1 MVAHSSPL
9 IRLAKTNI
17 SLSLRPYHLNKG
29 KLLCCSHNTLK
40 VVKSS
45 IGVIDLIK
53 IKGLTYLFASIA
65 ACVSLSACSSASVP
79 TVSANANVTTNT
91 TETNQLPDISAS
103 VQLNEEA
110 FPVCLARLQARA
122 RTEGLSETTINSTI
136 ANLQFVP
143 RVIELDQQ
151 QPEFS
156 QTFDNYFSK
165 RATEWRVNEG
175 RRLLQKHQVLLD
187 KLAQEYGVPP
197 QYILSFWGLET
208 NYGSYKG
215 KMSVLNSLA
224 TLACEPRRS
233 NYFTIELMQAL
244 KLKEKY
250 QFDDDTMVGSW
261 AGAMGH
267 TQFMPSAYAK
277 YAVDAD
283 GDGKAD
289 LWNSTTDALT
299 SAANFLQHLGWQR
312 NQRWGREVLLPK
324 NYSYNYLGAKQPLP
338 LSQWAALNVTQANGQ
353 PLPIVDIQAALYLPA
368 GHTGPAFLGYENFN
382 VIMRWNR
389 SEFYAI
395 TVGHLADRI
404 NGGPALT
411 VSPPE
416 QPRLSR
422 EQVKQLQAKLN
433 EAGFDVGKPDGVLG
447 RNSTAGIQAFQRS
460 RNMIADGFPS
470 PEVFTALGIT
480 L

>member
-1 MVAHSSPL
+1 MIKLKGMSY
-9 IRLAKTNI
+9 LA
-17 SLSLRPYHLNKG
+17 
-29 KLLCCSHNTLK
+29 
-40 VVKSS
+40 
-45 IGVIDLIK
+45 
-53 IKGLTYLFASIA
+53 ASIA
-65 ACVSLSACSSASVP
+65 ACVSLSACSSAP
-79 TVSANANVTTNT
+79 TSGGTTQT
-91 TETNQLPDISAS
+91 AIAETQAA
-103 VQLNEEA
+103 VQEIPLSDTIAAHAAA
-110 FPVCLARLQARA
+110 FPTCVANLQERA
-122 RTEGLSETTINSTI
+122 RTEGLSEATIQDTVAS
-136 ANLQFVP
+136 LQFVP
-143 RVIELDQQ
+143 KVIELDQA

-156 QTFDNYFSK
+156 QTFNNYFTK
-165 RATEWRVNEG
+165 RATDWRVNEG
-175 RRLLQKHQVLLD
+175 RRLLKKHRALLD

-215 KMSVLNSLA
+215 KMSVLDSLA

-233 NYFTIELMQAL
+233 GYFTTELMQAL

-250 QFDDDTMVGSW
+250 GFDKSTMVGSW

-277 YAVDAD
+277 YAIDGD

-289 LWNSTTDALT
+289 LWNSTEDALT

-312 NQRWGREVLLPK
+312 NERWGREVILPR
-324 NYSYNYLGAKQPLP
+324 NFSYENLGAKQAQP
-338 LSQWAALNVTQANGQ
+338 LSQWAAQSVVQSNGL
-353 PLPIVDIQAALYLPA
+353 PLPAIDMQAALYLPS

-404 NGGPALT
+404 NGGEPLKVA
-411 VSPPE
+411 PPE

-422 EQVKQLQAKLN
+422 EQIKQLQTKLN
-433 EAGFDVGKPDGVLG
+433 ESGFDVGKPDGVLG
-447 RNSTAGIQAFQRS
+447 RNSSAGIQAFQRS
-460 RNMIADGFPS
+460 KNMIADGFPS
-470 PEVFTALGIT
+470 PEVFSALGIS

>member
-1 MVAHSSPL
+1 MIKLKGMSY
-9 IRLAKTNI
+9 LA
-17 SLSLRPYHLNKG
+17 
-29 KLLCCSHNTLK
+29 
-40 VVKSS
+40 
-45 IGVIDLIK
+45 
-53 IKGLTYLFASIA
+53 ASIA
-65 ACVSLSACSSASVP
+65 ACVSLSACSSAP
-79 TVSANANVTTNT
+79 TSSGNSQTAIA
-91 TETNQLPDISAS
+91 ETQAA
-103 VQLNEEA
+103 VQEMPLSDTIAAHAAA
-110 FPVCLARLQARA
+110 FPTCVANLQERA
-122 RTEGLSETTINSTI
+122 RTEGLSEATIQDTVAS
-136 ANLQFVP
+136 LQFVP
-143 RVIELDQQ
+143 KVIELDQA

-156 QTFDNYFSK
+156 QTFNNYFTK
-165 RATEWRVNEG
+165 RATDWRVNEG
-175 RRLLQKHQVLLD
+175 RRLLKKHRALLD

-215 KMSVLNSLA
+215 KMSVLDSLA

-233 NYFTIELMQAL
+233 GYFTTELMQAL

-250 QFDDDTMVGSW
+250 GFDKSTMVGSW

-277 YAVDAD
+277 YAIDGD

-289 LWNSTTDALT
+289 LWNSTEDALT

-312 NQRWGREVLLPK
+312 NERWGREVILPR
-324 NYSYNYLGAKQPLP
+324 NFSYENLGAKQAQP
-338 LSQWAALNVTQANGQ
+338 LSQWAAQSVVQSNGL
-353 PLPIVDIQAALYLPA
+353 PLPAIDMKAALYLPS

-404 NGGPALT
+404 NGGEPLKVT
-411 VSPPE
+411 PPE

-422 EQVKQLQAKLN
+422 EQIKQLQTKLN
-433 EAGFDVGKPDGVLG
+433 ESGFDVGKPDGVLG
-447 RNSTAGIQAFQRS
+447 RNSSAGIQAFQRS
-460 RNMIADGFPS
+460 KNMIADGFPS
-470 PEVFTALGIT
+470 PEVFGALGIS

>member
-1 MVAHSSPL
+1 
-9 IRLAKTNI
+9 
-17 SLSLRPYHLNKG
+17 
-29 KLLCCSHNTLK
+29 
-40 VVKSS
+40 
-45 IGVIDLIK
+45 
-53 IKGLTYLFASIA
+53 
-65 ACVSLSACSSASVP
+65 
-79 TVSANANVTTNT
+79 
-91 TETNQLPDISAS
+91 
-103 VQLNEEA
+103 
-110 FPVCLARLQARA
+110 
-122 RTEGLSETTINSTI
+122 
-136 ANLQFVP
+136 
-143 RVIELDQQ
+143 
-151 QPEFS
+151 S
-156 QTFDNYFSK
+156 QTFNNYFTK
-165 RATEWRVNEG
+165 RATDWRVNEG
-175 RRLLQKHQVLLD
+175 RRLLKKHRVLLD

-215 KMSVLNSLA
+215 KMSVLDSLA

-233 NYFTIELMQAL
+233 GYFTTELMQAL

-250 QFDDDTMVGSW
+250 GFDKSTMVGSW

-277 YAVDAD
+277 YAIDGD

-289 LWNSTTDALT
+289 LWNSTEDALT

-312 NQRWGREVLLPK
+312 NERWGREVILPR
-324 NYSYNYLGAKQPLP
+324 NFSYENLGAKQAQP
-338 LSQWAALNVTQANGQ
+338 LSQWAAQSVVQSNGL
-353 PLPIVDIQAALYLPA
+353 PLPAIDMKAALYLPS

-404 NGGPALT
+404 NGGEPLKVA
-411 VSPPE
+411 PPE

-422 EQVKQLQAKLN
+422 EQIKQLQTKLN
-433 EAGFDVGKPDGVLG
+433 ESGFDVGKPDGVLG
-447 RNSTAGIQAFQRS
+447 RNSSAGIQAFQRS
-460 RNMIADGFPS
+460 KNMIADGFPS
-470 PEVFTALGIT
+470 PEIFSALGIS

>member
-1 MVAHSSPL
+1 MIKLKGMSY
-9 IRLAKTNI
+9 LA
-17 SLSLRPYHLNKG
+17 
-29 KLLCCSHNTLK
+29 
-40 VVKSS
+40 
-45 IGVIDLIK
+45 
-53 IKGLTYLFASIA
+53 ASIA
-65 ACVSLSACSSASVP
+65 ACVSLSACSSAP
-79 TVSANANVTTNT
+79 TSSGNSQTAIA
-91 TETNQLPDISAS
+91 ETQAA
-103 VQLNEEA
+103 VQEMPLSDTIAAHAAA
-110 FPVCLARLQARA
+110 FPTCVANLQERA
-122 RTEGLSETTINSTI
+122 RTEGLSEATIQDTVAS
-136 ANLQFVP
+136 LQFVP
-143 RVIELDQQ
+143 KVIELDQA

-156 QTFDNYFSK
+156 QTFNNYFTK
-165 RATEWRVNEG
+165 RATDWRVNEG
-175 RRLLQKHQVLLD
+175 RRLLKKHRALLD
-187 KLAQEYGVPP
+187 KLAQQYGVPP

-215 KMSVLNSLA
+215 KMSVLDSLA

-233 NYFTIELMQAL
+233 GYFTTELMQAL

-250 QFDDDTMVGSW
+250 GFDKSTMVGSW

-277 YAVDAD
+277 YAIDGD

-289 LWNSTTDALT
+289 LWNSTEDALT

-312 NQRWGREVLLPK
+312 NERWGREVILPRDF
-324 NYSYNYLGAKQPLP
+324 SYENLGAKQAQP
-338 LSQWAALNVTQANGQ
+338 LSQWAAQSVVQSNGL
-353 PLPIVDIQAALYLPA
+353 PLPAIDMKAALYLPS

-404 NGGPALT
+404 NGGEPLKVA
-411 VSPPE
+411 PPE

-422 EQVKQLQAKLN
+422 EQIKQLQTKLN
-433 EAGFDVGKPDGVLG
+433 ESGFDVGKPDGVLG
-447 RNSTAGIQAFQRS
+447 RNSSAGIQAFQRS
-460 RNMIADGFPS
+460 KNMIADGFPS
-470 PEVFTALGIT
+470 PEVFSALGIS

>member
-1 MVAHSSPL
+1 MSY
-9 IRLAKTNI
+9 LA
-17 SLSLRPYHLNKG
+17 
-29 KLLCCSHNTLK
+29 
-40 VVKSS
+40 
-45 IGVIDLIK
+45 
-53 IKGLTYLFASIA
+53 ASIA
-65 ACVSLSACSSASVP
+65 ACVSLSACSSAP
-79 TVSANANVTTNT
+79 TSGGNT
-91 TETNQLPDISAS
+91 QTAIAETQAA
-103 VQLNEEA
+103 VQEMPLSDTIAAHAAA
-110 FPVCLARLQARA
+110 FPTCVANLQERA
-122 RTEGLSETTINSTI
+122 RTEGLSEATIQDTVAS
-136 ANLQFVP
+136 LQFVP
-143 RVIELDQQ
+143 KVIELDQA

-156 QTFDNYFSK
+156 QTFNNYFTK
-165 RATEWRVNEG
+165 RATDWRVNEG
-175 RRLLQKHQVLLD
+175 RRLLKKHRALLD

-215 KMSVLNSLA
+215 KMSVLDSLA

-233 NYFTIELMQAL
+233 GYFTTELMQAL

-250 QFDDDTMVGSW
+250 GFDKSTMVGSW

-277 YAVDAD
+277 YAIDGD

-289 LWNSTTDALT
+289 LWNSTEDALT

-312 NQRWGREVLLPK
+312 NERWGREVVLPR
-324 NYSYNYLGAKQPLP
+324 NFSYENLGAKQALP
-338 LSQWAALNVTQANGQ
+338 LSQWAVQSVVQSNGL
-353 PLPIVDIQAALYLPA
+353 PLPAIDMKAALYLPS

-404 NGGPALT
+404 NGGEPLKVA
-411 VSPPE
+411 PPE

-422 EQVKQLQAKLN
+422 EQIKQLQTKLN
-433 EAGFDVGKPDGVLG
+433 ESGFDVGKPDGVLG
-447 RNSTAGIQAFQRS
+447 RNSSAGIQAFQRS
-460 RNMIADGFPS
+460 KNMIADGFPS
-470 PEVFTALGIT
+470 PEVFSALGIS

>member
-1 MVAHSSPL
+1 MPQGIYGDKDCVTGHYGSGL
-9 IRLAKTNI
+9 LAMI
-17 SLSLRPYHLNKG
+17 
-29 KLLCCSHNTLK
+29 
-40 VVKSS
+40 VVKSN
-45 IGVIDLIK
+45 IGVEDLIK
-53 IKGLTYLFASIA
+53 MKGLTYLFASIA
-65 ACVSLSACSSASVP
+65 MCVSLSACSSAPTSSVSSSIP
-79 TVSANANVTTNT
+79 TSANSPVSAAMIQTDPIVAVK
-91 TETNQLPDISAS
+91 AS
-103 VQLNEEA
+103 IQAHAEA
-110 FPVCLARLQARA
+110 FPVCLVGLQARA
-122 RTEGLSETTINSTI
+122 RSEGLSETTINSTV

-156 QTFDNYFSK
+156 QTFDHYFSK

-175 RRLLQKHQVLLD
+175 RRLLKKHSVLLNQ
-187 KLAQEYGVPP
+187 LAQKYGVPP

-277 YAVDAD
+277 YAVDGD

-312 NQRWGREVLLPK
+312 DQRWGREVLLPK
-324 NYSYNYLGAKQPLP
+324 DFSYSHLGAKQPLS
-338 LSQWAALNVTQANGQ
+338 LSEWAALNVKQANGQ
-353 PLPIVDIQAALYLPA
+353 PLPAVDIQAALYLPA

-382 VIMRWNR
+382 VIMRWNL

-404 NGGPALT
+404 NGGQPLT
-411 VSPPE
+411 VSPPD

-447 RNSTAGIQAFQRS
+447 RNSRAGLQAFQRS
-460 RNMIADGFPS
+460 KQMIADGFPS
-470 PEVFTALGIT
+470 PEVFSALG
-480 L
+480 LSL

>member
-1 MVAHSSPL
+1 MIKLKGMSY
-9 IRLAKTNI
+9 LA
-17 SLSLRPYHLNKG
+17 
-29 KLLCCSHNTLK
+29 
-40 VVKSS
+40 
-45 IGVIDLIK
+45 
-53 IKGLTYLFASIA
+53 ASIA
-65 ACVSLSACSSASVP
+65 ACVSLSACSSAP
-79 TVSANANVTTNT
+79 TSGGNT
-91 TETNQLPDISAS
+91 QTAIAETQAA
-103 VQLNEEA
+103 VQEMPLSDTIAAHAAA
-110 FPVCLARLQARA
+110 FPTCVANLQERA
-122 RTEGLSETTINSTI
+122 RTEGLSEATIQDTVAS
-136 ANLQFVP
+136 LQFVP
-143 RVIELDQQ
+143 KVIELDQA

-156 QTFDNYFSK
+156 QTFNNYFTK
-165 RATEWRVNEG
+165 RATDWRVNEG
-175 RRLLQKHQVLLD
+175 RRLLKKHRALLD
-187 KLAQEYGVPP
+187 KLAQQYGVPP

-215 KMSVLNSLA
+215 KMSVLDSLA

-233 NYFTIELMQAL
+233 GYFTTELMQAL

-250 QFDDDTMVGSW
+250 GFDKSTMVGSW

-277 YAVDAD
+277 YAIDGD

-289 LWNSTTDALT
+289 LWNSTEDALT

-312 NQRWGREVLLPK
+312 NERWGREVILPR
-324 NYSYNYLGAKQPLP
+324 NFSYENLGAKQAQPLSKWAAQSVVQSNGLPLP
-338 LSQWAALNVTQANGQ
+338 A
-353 PLPIVDIQAALYLPA
+353 IDMKAALYLPS

-404 NGGPALT
+404 NGGEPLKVA
-411 VSPPE
+411 PPE

-422 EQVKQLQAKLN
+422 EQIKQLQTKLN
-433 EAGFDVGKPDGVLG
+433 ESGFDVGKPDGVLG
-447 RNSTAGIQAFQRS
+447 RNSSAGIQAFQRS
-460 RNMIADGFPS
+460 KNMIADGFPS
-470 PEVFTALGIT
+470 PEVFSALGIS

>member
-1 MVAHSSPL
+1 MPY
-9 IRLAKTNI
+9 LA
-17 SLSLRPYHLNKG
+17 
-29 KLLCCSHNTLK
+29 
-40 VVKSS
+40 
-45 IGVIDLIK
+45 
-53 IKGLTYLFASIA
+53 ASIA
-65 ACVSLSACSSASVP
+65 ACVSLSACSSAP
-79 TVSANANVTTNT
+79 TSGGTTQT
-91 TETNQLPDISAS
+91 AIAETQAA
-103 VQLNEEA
+103 VQEMPLSDTIAAHAAA
-110 FPVCLARLQARA
+110 FPTCVANLQERA
-122 RTEGLSETTINSTI
+122 RTEGLSEATIQDTVAS
-136 ANLQFVP
+136 LQFVP
-143 RVIELDQQ
+143 KVIELDQA

-156 QTFDNYFSK
+156 QTFNNYFTK
-165 RATEWRVNEG
+165 RATDWRVNEG
-175 RRLLQKHQVLLD
+175 RRLLQKHRALLD

-215 KMSVLNSLA
+215 KMSVLDSLA

-233 NYFTIELMQAL
+233 GYFTTELMQAL

-250 QFDDDTMVGSW
+250 GFDKSTMVGSW

-277 YAVDAD
+277 YAIDGD

-289 LWNSTTDALT
+289 LWNSTEDALT

-312 NQRWGREVLLPK
+312 NERWGREVVLPRNF
-324 NYSYNYLGAKQPLP
+324 NYENLGAKQAQP
-338 LSQWAALNVTQANGQ
+338 LSQWAAQSVVQSNGL
-353 PLPIVDIQAALYLPA
+353 PLPAIDMKAALYLPS

-404 NGGPALT
+404 NGGEPLKVA
-411 VSPPE
+411 PPE

-422 EQVKQLQAKLN
+422 EQIKQLQTKLN
-433 EAGFDVGKPDGVLG
+433 ESGFDVGKPDGVLG
-447 RNSTAGIQAFQRS
+447 RNSSAGIQAFQRS
-460 RNMIADGFPS
+460 KNMIADGFPS
-470 PEVFTALGIT
+470 PEVFSALGIS

>member
-1 MVAHSSPL
+1 MIKLKGMSY
-9 IRLAKTNI
+9 LA
-17 SLSLRPYHLNKG
+17 
-29 KLLCCSHNTLK
+29 
-40 VVKSS
+40 
-45 IGVIDLIK
+45 
-53 IKGLTYLFASIA
+53 ASIA
-65 ACVSLSACSSASVP
+65 ACVSLSACSSAP
-79 TVSANANVTTNT
+79 TSSGNSQTAIA
-91 TETNQLPDISAS
+91 ETQAA
-103 VQLNEEA
+103 VQEMPLSDTIAAHAAA
-110 FPVCLARLQARA
+110 FPTCVANLQERA
-122 RTEGLSETTINSTI
+122 RTEGLSEATIQDTVAS
-136 ANLQFVP
+136 LQFVP
-143 RVIELDQQ
+143 KVIELDQA

-156 QTFDNYFSK
+156 QTFNNYFTK
-165 RATEWRVNEG
+165 RATDWRVNEG
-175 RRLLQKHQVLLD
+175 RRLLKKHRALLD

-215 KMSVLNSLA
+215 KMSVLDSLA

-233 NYFTIELMQAL
+233 GYFTTELMQAL

-250 QFDDDTMVGSW
+250 GFDKSTMVGSW

-277 YAVDAD
+277 YAIDGD

-289 LWNSTTDALT
+289 LWNSTEDALT

-312 NQRWGREVLLPK
+312 NERWGREVILPR
-324 NYSYNYLGAKQPLP
+324 NFSYENLGAKQSQP
-338 LSQWAALNVTQANGQ
+338 LSQWAAQSVVQSNGL
-353 PLPIVDIQAALYLPA
+353 PLPAIDMKAALYLPS

-404 NGGPALT
+404 NGGEPLKVA
-411 VSPPE
+411 PPE

-422 EQVKQLQAKLN
+422 EQIKQLQTKLN
-433 EAGFDVGKPDGVLG
+433 ESGFDVGKPDGVLG
-447 RNSTAGIQAFQRS
+447 RNSSAGIQAFQRS
-460 RNMIADGFPS
+460 KNMIADGFPS
-470 PEVFTALGIT
+470 PEVFSALGIS

>member
-1 MVAHSSPL
+1 MIKLKGMSY
-9 IRLAKTNI
+9 LA
-17 SLSLRPYHLNKG
+17 
-29 KLLCCSHNTLK
+29 
-40 VVKSS
+40 
-45 IGVIDLIK
+45 
-53 IKGLTYLFASIA
+53 ASIA
-65 ACVSLSACSSASVP
+65 ACVSLSACSSAP
-79 TVSANANVTTNT
+79 TSSGNSQTAIA
-91 TETNQLPDISAS
+91 ETQAA
-103 VQLNEEA
+103 VQEMPLSDTIAAHAAA
-110 FPVCLARLQARA
+110 FPTCVANLQERA
-122 RTEGLSETTINSTI
+122 RTEGLSEATIQDTVAS
-136 ANLQFVP
+136 LQFVP
-143 RVIELDQQ
+143 KVIELDQA

-156 QTFDNYFSK
+156 QTFNNYFTK
-165 RATEWRVNEG
+165 RATDWRVNEG
-175 RRLLQKHQVLLD
+175 RRLLKKHRALLD

-215 KMSVLNSLA
+215 KMSVLDSLA

-233 NYFTIELMQAL
+233 GYFTTELMQAL

-250 QFDDDTMVGSW
+250 GFDKSTMVGSW

-277 YAVDAD
+277 YAIDGD

-289 LWNSTTDALT
+289 LWNSTEDALT

-312 NQRWGREVLLPK
+312 NERWGREVILPRNF
-324 NYSYNYLGAKQPLP
+324 NYENLGAKQAQP
-338 LSQWAALNVTQANGQ
+338 LSQWAAQSVVQSNGL
-353 PLPIVDIQAALYLPA
+353 PLPAINMKAALYLPS

-404 NGGPALT
+404 NGGEPLKVA
-411 VSPPE
+411 PPE

-422 EQVKQLQAKLN
+422 EQIKQLQTKLN
-433 EAGFDVGKPDGVLG
+433 ESGFDVGKPDGVLG
-447 RNSTAGIQAFQRS
+447 RNSSAGIQAFQRS
-460 RNMIADGFPS
+460 KNMIADGFPS
-470 PEVFTALGIT
+470 PEVFSALGIS

>member
-1 MVAHSSPL
+1 MSY
-9 IRLAKTNI
+9 LA
-17 SLSLRPYHLNKG
+17 
-29 KLLCCSHNTLK
+29 
-40 VVKSS
+40 
-45 IGVIDLIK
+45 
-53 IKGLTYLFASIA
+53 ASIA
-65 ACVSLSACSSASVP
+65 ACVSLSACSSAP
-79 TVSANANVTTNT
+79 TSSGNSQTAIA
-91 TETNQLPDISAS
+91 ETQAA
-103 VQLNEEA
+103 VQEMPLSDTIAAHAAA
-110 FPVCLARLQARA
+110 FPTCVANLQERA
-122 RTEGLSETTINSTI
+122 RTEGLSEATIQDTVAS
-136 ANLQFVP
+136 LQFVP
-143 RVIELDQQ
+143 KVIELDQA

-156 QTFDNYFSK
+156 QTFNNYFTK
-165 RATEWRVNEG
+165 RATDWRVNEG
-175 RRLLQKHQVLLD
+175 RRLLKKHRALLD

-215 KMSVLNSLA
+215 KMSVLDSLA

-233 NYFTIELMQAL
+233 GYFTTELMQAL

-250 QFDDDTMVGSW
+250 GFDKSTMVGSW

-277 YAVDAD
+277 YALDGD

-289 LWNSTTDALT
+289 LWNSTEDALT

-312 NQRWGREVLLPK
+312 NERWGREVILPR
-324 NYSYNYLGAKQPLP
+324 NFSYENLGAKQAQP
-338 LSQWAALNVTQANGQ
+338 LSQWAAQSVVQSNGL
-353 PLPIVDIQAALYLPA
+353 PLPAIDMKAALYLPS

-404 NGGPALT
+404 NGGEPLKVA
-411 VSPPE
+411 PPE

-422 EQVKQLQAKLN
+422 EQIKQLQTKLN
-433 EAGFDVGKPDGVLG
+433 ESGFDVGKPDGVLG
-447 RNSTAGIQAFQRS
+447 RNSSAGIQAFQRS
-460 RNMIADGFPS
+460 KNMIADGFPS
-470 PEVFTALGIT
+470 PEVFGALGIS

>member
-1 MVAHSSPL
+1 MIKLKGMSY
-9 IRLAKTNI
+9 LA
-17 SLSLRPYHLNKG
+17 
-29 KLLCCSHNTLK
+29 
-40 VVKSS
+40 
-45 IGVIDLIK
+45 
-53 IKGLTYLFASIA
+53 ASIA
-65 ACVSLSACSSASVP
+65 ACVSLSACSSAP
-79 TVSANANVTTNT
+79 TSGGTTQT
-91 TETNQLPDISAS
+91 AIAETQAA
-103 VQLNEEA
+103 VQEMPLSDTIAAHAAA
-110 FPVCLARLQARA
+110 FPTCVANLQERA
-122 RTEGLSETTINSTI
+122 RTEGLSEATIQDTVAS
-136 ANLQFVP
+136 LQFVP
-143 RVIELDQQ
+143 KVIELDQA

-156 QTFDNYFSK
+156 QTFNNYFTK
-165 RATEWRVNEG
+165 RATDWRVNEG
-175 RRLLQKHQVLLD
+175 RRLLKKHRALLD

-215 KMSVLNSLA
+215 KMSVLDSLA

-233 NYFTIELMQAL
+233 GYFTTELMQAL

-250 QFDDDTMVGSW
+250 GFDKSTMVGSW

-277 YAVDAD
+277 YAIDGD

-289 LWNSTTDALT
+289 LWNSTEDALT

-312 NQRWGREVLLPK
+312 NERWGREVVLPR
-324 NYSYNYLGAKQPLP
+324 NFSYENLGAKQAQP
-338 LSQWAALNVTQANGQ
+338 LSQWAAQSVVQSNGL
-353 PLPIVDIQAALYLPA
+353 PLPAIDMKASLYLPS

-404 NGGPALT
+404 NGGEPLKVA
-411 VSPPE
+411 PPE

-422 EQVKQLQAKLN
+422 EQIKQLQTKLN
-433 EAGFDVGKPDGVLG
+433 ESGFDVGKPDGVLG
-447 RNSTAGIQAFQRS
+447 RNSSAGIQAFQRS
-460 RNMIADGFPS
+460 KNMIADGFPS
-470 PEVFTALGIT
+470 PEVFSALGIS

>member
-1 MVAHSSPL
+1 MIKLKGMSY
-9 IRLAKTNI
+9 LA
-17 SLSLRPYHLNKG
+17 
-29 KLLCCSHNTLK
+29 
-40 VVKSS
+40 
-45 IGVIDLIK
+45 
-53 IKGLTYLFASIA
+53 ASIA
-65 ACVSLSACSSASVP
+65 ACVSLSACSSAP
-79 TVSANANVTTNT
+79 TSSGNSQTAIA
-91 TETNQLPDISAS
+91 ETQAA
-103 VQLNEEA
+103 VQEMPLSDTIAAHAAA
-110 FPVCLARLQARA
+110 FPTCVANLQERA
-122 RTEGLSETTINSTI
+122 RTEGLSEATIQDTVAS
-136 ANLQFVP
+136 LQFVP
-143 RVIELDQQ
+143 KVIELDQA

-156 QTFDNYFSK
+156 QTFNNYFTK
-165 RATEWRVNEG
+165 RATDWRVNEG
-175 RRLLQKHQVLLD
+175 RRLLKKHRALLD

-215 KMSVLNSLA
+215 KMSVLDSLA

-233 NYFTIELMQAL
+233 GYFTTELMQAL

-250 QFDDDTMVGSW
+250 GFDKSTMVGSW

-277 YAVDAD
+277 YAIDGD

-289 LWNSTTDALT
+289 LWNSTEDALT

-312 NQRWGREVLLPK
+312 NERWGREVILPRDF
-324 NYSYNYLGAKQPLP
+324 SYENLGAKQAQP
-338 LSQWAALNVTQANGQ
+338 LSQWAAQSVVQSNGL
-353 PLPIVDIQAALYLPA
+353 PLPAIDMKAALYLPS

-404 NGGPALT
+404 NGGEPLKVA
-411 VSPPE
+411 PPE

-422 EQVKQLQAKLN
+422 EQIKQLQTKLN
-433 EAGFDVGKPDGVLG
+433 ESGFEVGKPDGVLG
-447 RNSTAGIQAFQRS
+447 RNSSAGIQAFQRS
-460 RNMIADGFPS
+460 KNMIADGFPS
-470 PEVFTALGIT
+470 PEVFSALGIS

>member
-1 MVAHSSPL
+1 
-9 IRLAKTNI
+9 
-17 SLSLRPYHLNKG
+17 
-29 KLLCCSHNTLK
+29 
-40 VVKSS
+40 
-45 IGVIDLIK
+45 LIK
-53 IKGLTYLFASIA
+53 LKGMSYLAASIA
-65 ACVSLSACSSASVP
+65 ACVSLSACSSAP
-79 TVSANANVTTNT
+79 TSSGNT
-91 TETNQLPDISAS
+91 QTAIAETQAA
-103 VQLNEEA
+103 VQEMPLSDTIAAHAAA
-110 FPVCLARLQARA
+110 FPTCVTNLQERA
-122 RTEGLSETTINSTI
+122 RTEGLSEATIQDTVAS
-136 ANLQFVP
+136 LQFVP
-143 RVIELDQQ
+143 KVIELDQA

-156 QTFDNYFSK
+156 QTFNNYFTK
-165 RATEWRVNEG
+165 RATDWRVNEG
-175 RRLLQKHQVLLD
+175 RRLLKKHRALLD

-215 KMSVLNSLA
+215 KMSVLDSLA

-233 NYFTIELMQAL
+233 GYFTTELMQAL

-250 QFDDDTMVGSW
+250 GFDKSTMVGSW

-277 YAVDAD
+277 YAIDGD

-289 LWNSTTDALT
+289 LWNSTEDALT

-312 NQRWGREVLLPK
+312 NERWGREVVLPR
-324 NYSYNYLGAKQPLP
+324 NFSYENLGAKQAQP
-338 LSQWAALNVTQANGQ
+338 LSQWAAQSVVQSNGL
-353 PLPIVDIQAALYLPA
+353 PLPAIDMQAALYLPS

-404 NGGPALT
+404 NGGEPLKVA
-411 VSPPE
+411 PPE
-416 QPRLSR
+416 LPRLSR
-422 EQVKQLQAKLN
+422 EQIKQLQTKLN
-433 EAGFDVGKPDGVLG
+433 ESGFDVGKPDGVLG
-447 RNSTAGIQAFQRS
+447 RNSSAGIQAFQRS
-460 RNMIADGFPS
+460 KNMIADGFPS
-470 PEVFTALGIT
+470 PEVFSALGIS

>member
-1 MVAHSSPL
+1 MIKLKGMSY
-9 IRLAKTNI
+9 LA
-17 SLSLRPYHLNKG
+17 
-29 KLLCCSHNTLK
+29 
-40 VVKSS
+40 
-45 IGVIDLIK
+45 
-53 IKGLTYLFASIA
+53 ASIA
-65 ACVSLSACSSASVP
+65 ACVSLSACSSAP
-79 TVSANANVTTNT
+79 TSGGNSQTAIA
-91 TETNQLPDISAS
+91 ETQAAVQEMQLSDTIAAHA
-103 VQLNEEA
+103 EA
-110 FPVCLARLQARA
+110 FPTCVANLQERA
-122 RTEGLSETTINSTI
+122 RSEGLSEATIKDTVAS
-136 ANLQFVP
+136 LQFVP
-143 RVIELDQQ
+143 KVIELDQA

-156 QTFDNYFSK
+156 QTFNNYFTK
-165 RATEWRVNEG
+165 RATDWRVNEG
-175 RRLLQKHQVLLD
+175 RRLLKKHRALLD

-215 KMSVLNSLA
+215 KMSVLDSLA

-233 NYFTIELMQAL
+233 GYFTTELMQAL

-250 QFDDDTMVGSW
+250 GFDKGTMVGSW

-277 YAVDAD
+277 YAIDGD

-289 LWNSTTDALT
+289 LWNSTEDALT

-312 NQRWGREVLLPK
+312 NERWGREVILPR
-324 NYSYNYLGAKQPLP
+324 NFSYENLGAKQAQP
-338 LSQWAALNVTQANGQ
+338 LSQWAAQSVVQSNGL
-353 PLPIVDIQAALYLPA
+353 PLPAIDMKAALYLPS

-404 NGGPALT
+404 NGGEPLKVA
-411 VSPPE
+411 PPE

-422 EQVKQLQAKLN
+422 EQIKQLQSKLN
-433 EAGFDVGKPDGVLG
+433 ESGFDVGKPDGVLG
-447 RNSTAGIQAFQRS
+447 RNSSAGIQAFQRS
-460 RNMIADGFPS
+460 KNMIADGFPS
-470 PEVFTALGIT
+470 PEVFSALGIS

>member
-1 MVAHSSPL
+1 M
-9 IRLAKTNI
+9 IR
-17 SLSLRPYHLNKG
+17 
-29 KLLCCSHNTLK
+29 
-40 VVKSS
+40 
-45 IGVIDLIK
+45 
-53 IKGLTYLFASIA
+53 IKGITYLVASLA
-65 ACVSLSACSSASVP
+65 ASVSLSACSTAP
-79 TVSANANVTTNT
+79 TSSPSSNTAVADVKSQSQSSELDINATIQANADAFAGCITT
-91 TETNQLPDISAS
+91 
-103 VQLNEEA
+103 
-110 FPVCLARLQARA
+110 LQARA
-122 RTEGLSETTINSTI
+122 RSEGLSDDTINSTV

-143 RVIELDQQ
+143 KVIELDQQ

-156 QTFDNYFSK
+156 QTFANYFNK
-165 RATEWRVNEG
+165 RATDWRVNEG
-175 RRLLQKHQVLLD
+175 RRLLQKHRVLLD

-215 KMSVLNSLA
+215 KMSVLDSLA

-233 NYFTIELMQAL
+233 SYFTTELMQAL

-250 QFDDDTMVGSW
+250 NFDKGTMVGSW

-277 YAVDAD
+277 YAIDGD

-289 LWNSTTDALT
+289 LWNSTADALT

-312 NQRWGREVLLPK
+312 NQRWGREVLLPAHF
-324 NYSYNYLGAKQPLP
+324 SYDHLGAKQALP
-338 LSQWAALNVTQANGQ
+338 LSAWATQAVVQTNGQ
-353 PLPIVDIQAALYLPA
+353 PLPAVDINAALYLPA

-404 NGGPALT
+404 NGGEPLK
-411 VSPPE
+411 VSPSE

-422 EQVKQLQAKLN
+422 EQVKLLQAKLN

-447 RNSTAGIQAFQRS
+447 RNSAAGIQAFQRS
-460 RNMIADGFPS
+460 QNMVADGFPS

>member
-1 MVAHSSPL
+1 MIKLKGMSY
-9 IRLAKTNI
+9 LA
-17 SLSLRPYHLNKG
+17 
-29 KLLCCSHNTLK
+29 
-40 VVKSS
+40 
-45 IGVIDLIK
+45 
-53 IKGLTYLFASIA
+53 ASIA
-65 ACVSLSACSSASVP
+65 ACVSLSACSSAP
-79 TVSANANVTTNT
+79 TSGGTTQT
-91 TETNQLPDISAS
+91 AIAETQAA
-103 VQLNEEA
+103 VQEMPLSDTIAAHAAA
-110 FPVCLARLQARA
+110 FPTCVANLQERA
-122 RTEGLSETTINSTI
+122 HTEGLSEATIQDTVAS
-136 ANLQFVP
+136 LQFVP
-143 RVIELDQQ
+143 KVIELDQA

-156 QTFDNYFSK
+156 QTFNNYFTK
-165 RATEWRVNEG
+165 RATDWRVNEG
-175 RRLLQKHQVLLD
+175 RRLLQKHRALLD

-215 KMSVLNSLA
+215 KMFVLDSLA

-233 NYFTIELMQAL
+233 GYFTTELMQAL

-250 QFDDDTMVGSW
+250 GFDKSTMVGSW

-277 YAVDAD
+277 YAIDGD

-289 LWNSTTDALT
+289 LWNSTEDALT

-312 NQRWGREVLLPK
+312 NERWGREVVLPR
-324 NYSYNYLGAKQPLP
+324 NFSYENLGAKQAQP
-338 LSQWAALNVTQANGQ
+338 LSQWAAQSVVQSNGL
-353 PLPIVDIQAALYLPA
+353 PLPAIDMKASLYLPS

-404 NGGPALT
+404 NGGEPLKVA
-411 VSPPE
+411 PPE

-422 EQVKQLQAKLN
+422 EQIKQLQTKLN
-433 EAGFDVGKPDGVLG
+433 ESGFDVGKPDGVLG
-447 RNSTAGIQAFQRS
+447 RNSSAGIQAFQRS
-460 RNMIADGFPS
+460 KNMIADGFPS
-470 PEVFTALGIT
+470 PEVFSALGIS

>member
-1 MVAHSSPL
+1 MKLKGMSY
-9 IRLAKTNI
+9 LA
-17 SLSLRPYHLNKG
+17 
-29 KLLCCSHNTLK
+29 
-40 VVKSS
+40 
-45 IGVIDLIK
+45 
-53 IKGLTYLFASIA
+53 ASIA
-65 ACVSLSACSSASVP
+65 ACVSLSACSSAP
-79 TVSANANVTTNT
+79 TSGGTTQT
-91 TETNQLPDISAS
+91 AIAETQAA
-103 VQLNEEA
+103 VQEMPLSDTIAAHAAA
-110 FPVCLARLQARA
+110 FPTCVANLQERA
-122 RTEGLSETTINSTI
+122 RTEGLSEATIQDTVAS
-136 ANLQFVP
+136 LQFVP
-143 RVIELDQQ
+143 KVIELDQA

-156 QTFDNYFSK
+156 QTFNNYFTK
-165 RATEWRVNEG
+165 RATDWRVNEG
-175 RRLLQKHQVLLD
+175 RRLLKKHRALLD
-187 KLAQEYGVPP
+187 KLAQQYGVPP

-215 KMSVLNSLA
+215 KMSVLDSLA

-233 NYFTIELMQAL
+233 GYFTTELMQAL

-250 QFDDDTMVGSW
+250 GFDKSTMVGSW

-277 YAVDAD
+277 YAIDGD

-289 LWNSTTDALT
+289 LWNSTEDALT

-312 NQRWGREVLLPK
+312 NERWGREVILPR
-324 NYSYNYLGAKQPLP
+324 NFSYENLGAKQAQP
-338 LSQWAALNVTQANGQ
+338 LSQWAAQSVVQSNGQ
-353 PLPIVDIQAALYLPA
+353 PLPAIDMKAALYLPS

-404 NGGPALT
+404 NGGEPLKVA
-411 VSPPE
+411 PPE

-422 EQVKQLQAKLN
+422 EQIKQLQTKLN
-433 EAGFDVGKPDGVLG
+433 ESGFDVGKPDGVLG
-447 RNSTAGIQAFQRS
+447 RNSSAGIQAFQRS
-460 RNMIADGFPS
+460 KNMIADGFPS
-470 PEVFTALGIT
+470 PEVFSALGIS

>member
-1 MVAHSSPL
+1 MSY
-9 IRLAKTNI
+9 LA
-17 SLSLRPYHLNKG
+17 
-29 KLLCCSHNTLK
+29 
-40 VVKSS
+40 
-45 IGVIDLIK
+45 
-53 IKGLTYLFASIA
+53 ASIA
-65 ACVSLSACSSASVP
+65 ACVSLSACSSAP
-79 TVSANANVTTNT
+79 TSSGNSQTAIA
-91 TETNQLPDISAS
+91 ETQAA
-103 VQLNEEA
+103 VQEMPLSDTIAAHAAA
-110 FPVCLARLQARA
+110 FPTCVANLQERA
-122 RTEGLSETTINSTI
+122 RTEGLSEATIQDTVAS
-136 ANLQFVP
+136 LQFVP
-143 RVIELDQQ
+143 KVIELDQA

-156 QTFDNYFSK
+156 QTFNNYFTK
-165 RATEWRVNEG
+165 RATDWRVNEG
-175 RRLLQKHQVLLD
+175 RRLLKKHRALLD
-187 KLAQEYGVPP
+187 KLAQQYGVPP

-215 KMSVLNSLA
+215 KMSVLDSLA

-233 NYFTIELMQAL
+233 GYFTTELMQAL

-250 QFDDDTMVGSW
+250 GFDKSTMVGSW

-277 YAVDAD
+277 YAIDGD

-289 LWNSTTDALT
+289 LWNSTEDALT

-312 NQRWGREVLLPK
+312 NERWGREVILPRDF
-324 NYSYNYLGAKQPLP
+324 SYENLGAKQAQP
-338 LSQWAALNVTQANGQ
+338 LSQWAAQSVVQSNGL
-353 PLPIVDIQAALYLPA
+353 PLPAIDMKAALYLPS

-404 NGGPALT
+404 NGGEPLKVA
-411 VSPPE
+411 PPE

-422 EQVKQLQAKLN
+422 EQIKQLQTKLN
-433 EAGFDVGKPDGVLG
+433 ESGFDVGKPDGVLG
-447 RNSTAGIQAFQRS
+447 RNSSAGIQAFQRS
-460 RNMIADGFPS
+460 KNMIADGFPS
-470 PEVFTALGIT
+470 PEVFSALGIS

>member
-1 MVAHSSPL
+1 MKAKGMYY
-9 IRLAKTNI
+9 LA
-17 SLSLRPYHLNKG
+17 
-29 KLLCCSHNTLK
+29 
-40 VVKSS
+40 
-45 IGVIDLIK
+45 
-53 IKGLTYLFASIA
+53 ASIT
-65 ACVSLSACSSASVP
+65 ACVSLSACSSSP
-79 TVSANANVTTNT
+79 TSSSTPSNNSDTAIVQTQAAAQ
-91 TETNQLPDISAS
+91 E
-103 VQLNEEA
+103 VQLNEIITSHAAA
-110 FPVCLARLQARA
+110 FPTCVTNLQKRA
-122 RTEGLSETTINSTI
+122 RREGLSEETINNTVAS
-136 ANLQFVP
+136 LQFVP
-143 RVIELDQQ
+143 KVIEFDQS

-156 QTFDNYFSK
+156 QTFTNYFTK
-165 RATEWRVNEG
+165 RATDWRVNEG
-175 RRLLQKHQVLLD
+175 RRLLKKHRVLLEQ
-187 KLAQEYGVPP
+187 LAQQYGVPP

-215 KMSVLNSLA
+215 KMSVLDSLA

-233 NYFTIELMQAL
+233 DYFTTELMQAL

-250 QFDDDTMVGSW
+250 GFDKRTMVGSW

-277 YAVDAD
+277 YAIDGD

-289 LWNSTTDALT
+289 LWNSTEDALT

-312 NQRWGREVLLPK
+312 NERWGREVLLPS
-324 NYSYNYLGAKQPLP
+324 NFGYEHLGAKQALP
-338 LSQWAALNVTQANGQ
+338 LSQWAAQSVLQTNGL
-353 PLPIVDIQAALYLPA
+353 PLPAIDLKAALYLPS

-404 NGGPALT
+404 NGGEPLKVT
-411 VSPPE
+411 PPE

-422 EQVKQLQAKLN
+422 ELIKQLQTKLN
-433 EAGFDVGKPDGVLG
+433 ESGFDVGKPDGVLG

-460 RNMIADGFPS
+460 NNMIADGFPS
-470 PEVFTALGIT
+470 PEVFTALGIS

>member
-1 MVAHSSPL
+1 MIKLKGMSY
-9 IRLAKTNI
+9 LA
-17 SLSLRPYHLNKG
+17 
-29 KLLCCSHNTLK
+29 
-40 VVKSS
+40 
-45 IGVIDLIK
+45 
-53 IKGLTYLFASIA
+53 ASIA
-65 ACVSLSACSSASVP
+65 ACVSLSACSSAP
-79 TVSANANVTTNT
+79 TSGGTTQT
-91 TETNQLPDISAS
+91 AIAETQAA
-103 VQLNEEA
+103 VQEMPLSDTIAAHAAA
-110 FPVCLARLQARA
+110 FPTCVANLQERA
-122 RTEGLSETTINSTI
+122 RTEGLSEATIQDTVAS
-136 ANLQFVP
+136 LQFVP
-143 RVIELDQQ
+143 KVIELDQA

-156 QTFDNYFSK
+156 QTFNNYFTK
-165 RATEWRVNEG
+165 RATDWRVNEG
-175 RRLLQKHQVLLD
+175 RRLLKKHRALLD

-215 KMSVLNSLA
+215 KMSVLDSLA

-233 NYFTIELMQAL
+233 GYFTTELMQAL

-250 QFDDDTMVGSW
+250 GFDKSTMVGSW

-277 YAVDAD
+277 YAIDGD

-289 LWNSTTDALT
+289 LWNSTEDALT

-312 NQRWGREVLLPK
+312 NERWGREVILPR
-324 NYSYNYLGAKQPLP
+324 NFSYENLGAKQAQP
-338 LSQWAALNVTQANGQ
+338 LSQWAAQSVVQSNGL
-353 PLPIVDIQAALYLPA
+353 PLPAIDMKAALYLPS

-404 NGGPALT
+404 NGGEPLKVT
-411 VSPPE
+411 PPE
-416 QPRLSR
+416 LPRLSR
-422 EQVKQLQAKLN
+422 EQIKQLQTKLN
-433 EAGFDVGKPDGVLG
+433 ESGFDVGKPDGVLG
-447 RNSTAGIQAFQRS
+447 RNSSAGIQAFQRS
-460 RNMIADGFPS
+460 KNMIADGFPS
-470 PEVFTALGIT
+470 PEVFSALGIS

>member
-1 MVAHSSPL
+1 MIKLKGMSY
-9 IRLAKTNI
+9 LA
-17 SLSLRPYHLNKG
+17 
-29 KLLCCSHNTLK
+29 
-40 VVKSS
+40 
-45 IGVIDLIK
+45 
-53 IKGLTYLFASIA
+53 ASIA
-65 ACVSLSACSSASVP
+65 ACVSLSACSSAP
-79 TVSANANVTTNT
+79 TSGGNT
-91 TETNQLPDISAS
+91 QTAIAETQAA
-103 VQLNEEA
+103 VQEMPLSDTIAAHAAA
-110 FPVCLARLQARA
+110 FPTCVANLQERA
-122 RTEGLSETTINSTI
+122 RTEGLSEATIQDTVAS
-136 ANLQFVP
+136 LQFVP
-143 RVIELDQQ
+143 KVIELDQA

-156 QTFDNYFSK
+156 QTFNNYFTK
-165 RATEWRVNEG
+165 RATDWRVNEG
-175 RRLLQKHQVLLD
+175 RRLLKKHRALLD

-215 KMSVLNSLA
+215 KMSVLDSLA

-233 NYFTIELMQAL
+233 GYFTTELMQAL

-250 QFDDDTMVGSW
+250 GFDKSTMVGSW

-277 YAVDAD
+277 YAIDGD

-289 LWNSTTDALT
+289 LWNSTEDALT

-312 NQRWGREVLLPK
+312 NERWGREVILPR
-324 NYSYNYLGAKQPLP
+324 NFSYENLGAKQAQP
-338 LSQWAALNVTQANGQ
+338 LSQWAAQSVVQSNGL
-353 PLPIVDIQAALYLPA
+353 PLPSIDMKAALYLPS

-404 NGGPALT
+404 NGGEPLKVT
-411 VSPPE
+411 PPE
-416 QPRLSR
+416 LPRLSR
-422 EQVKQLQAKLN
+422 EQIKQLQTKLN
-433 EAGFDVGKPDGVLG
+433 ESGFDVGKPDGVLG
-447 RNSTAGIQAFQRS
+447 RNSSAGIQAFQRS
-460 RNMIADGFPS
+460 KNMIADGFPS
-470 PEVFTALGIT
+470 PEVFSALGIS

>member
-1 MVAHSSPL
+1 M
-9 IRLAKTNI
+9 
-17 SLSLRPYHLNKG
+17 
-29 KLLCCSHNTLK
+29 
-40 VVKSS
+40 
-45 IGVIDLIK
+45 IK

-79 TVSANANVTTNT
+79 TVSENANVTTNT

>member
-1 MVAHSSPL
+1 MIKLKGMSY
-9 IRLAKTNI
+9 LA
-17 SLSLRPYHLNKG
+17 
-29 KLLCCSHNTLK
+29 
-40 VVKSS
+40 
-45 IGVIDLIK
+45 
-53 IKGLTYLFASIA
+53 ASIA
-65 ACVSLSACSSASVP
+65 ACVSLSACSSAP
-79 TVSANANVTTNT
+79 TSGGTTQT
-91 TETNQLPDISAS
+91 AIAETQAA
-103 VQLNEEA
+103 VQEMPLSDTIAAHAAA
-110 FPVCLARLQARA
+110 FPTCVANLQERA
-122 RTEGLSETTINSTI
+122 RTEGLSEATIQDTVAS
-136 ANLQFVP
+136 LQFVP
-143 RVIELDQQ
+143 KVIELDQA

-156 QTFDNYFSK
+156 QTFNNYFTK
-165 RATEWRVNEG
+165 RATDWRVNEG
-175 RRLLQKHQVLLD
+175 RRLLKKHRALLD

-215 KMSVLNSLA
+215 KMSVLDSLA

-233 NYFTIELMQAL
+233 GYFTTELMQAL

-250 QFDDDTMVGSW
+250 GFDKSTMVGSW

-277 YAVDAD
+277 YAIDGD

-289 LWNSTTDALT
+289 LWNSTEDALT

-312 NQRWGREVLLPK
+312 NERWGREVILPRNF
-324 NYSYNYLGAKQPLP
+324 NYENLGAKQAQP
-338 LSQWAALNVTQANGQ
+338 LSQWAAQSVVQSNGL
-353 PLPIVDIQAALYLPA
+353 PLPAIDMKAALYLPS

-404 NGGPALT
+404 NGGEPLKVA
-411 VSPPE
+411 PPE

-422 EQVKQLQAKLN
+422 EQIKQLQTKLN
-433 EAGFDVGKPDGVLG
+433 ESGFDVGKPDGVLG
-447 RNSTAGIQAFQRS
+447 RNSSAGIQAFQRS
-460 RNMIADGFPS
+460 KNMIADGFPS
-470 PEVFTALGIT
+470 PEVFSALGIS

>member
-1 MVAHSSPL
+1 MIKLKGMPY
-9 IRLAKTNI
+9 LA
-17 SLSLRPYHLNKG
+17 
-29 KLLCCSHNTLK
+29 
-40 VVKSS
+40 
-45 IGVIDLIK
+45 
-53 IKGLTYLFASIA
+53 ASIA
-65 ACVSLSACSSASVP
+65 ACVSLSACSSAP
-79 TVSANANVTTNT
+79 TSGGTTQT
-91 TETNQLPDISAS
+91 AIAETQAA
-103 VQLNEEA
+103 VQEMPLSDTIAAHAAA
-110 FPVCLARLQARA
+110 FPTCVANLQERA
-122 RTEGLSETTINSTI
+122 RTEGLSEATIQDTVAS
-136 ANLQFVP
+136 LQFVP
-143 RVIELDQQ
+143 KVIELDQA

-156 QTFDNYFSK
+156 QTFNNYFTK
-165 RATEWRVNEG
+165 RATDWRVNEG
-175 RRLLQKHQVLLD
+175 RRLLQKHRALLD

-215 KMSVLNSLA
+215 KMSVLDSLA

-233 NYFTIELMQAL
+233 GYFTTELMQAL

-250 QFDDDTMVGSW
+250 GFDKSTMVGSW

-277 YAVDAD
+277 YAIDGD

-289 LWNSTTDALT
+289 LWNSTEDALT

-312 NQRWGREVLLPK
+312 NERWGREVVLPRNF
-324 NYSYNYLGAKQPLP
+324 NYENLGAKQAQP
-338 LSQWAALNVTQANGQ
+338 LSQWAAQSVVQSNGL
-353 PLPIVDIQAALYLPA
+353 PLPAIDMKAALYLPS

-404 NGGPALT
+404 NGGEPLKVA
-411 VSPPE
+411 PPE

-422 EQVKQLQAKLN
+422 EQIKQLQTKLN
-433 EAGFDVGKPDGVLG
+433 ESGFDVGKPDGVLG
-447 RNSTAGIQAFQRS
+447 RNSSAGIQAFQRS
-460 RNMIADGFPS
+460 KNMIADGFPS
-470 PEVFTALGIT
+470 PEVFSALGIS